1 MTTLGIA
8 LLILVFVV
16 FMYMVMMKK
25 GGGCCGGSG
34 PQNDQMGG
42 SCCMGD
48 SQHEPHDH
56 HNEPESN
63 SGTDPVCGMTVDNEN
78 GLSSQH
84 QGKHYAFCSEHCQ
97 KSFDA
102 DPGKY
107 V

>member
-25 GGGCCGGSG
+25 GGGCCGGSSQ
-34 PQNDQMGG
+34 QNDQMGG

-48 SQHEPHDH
+48 SHEPHDH